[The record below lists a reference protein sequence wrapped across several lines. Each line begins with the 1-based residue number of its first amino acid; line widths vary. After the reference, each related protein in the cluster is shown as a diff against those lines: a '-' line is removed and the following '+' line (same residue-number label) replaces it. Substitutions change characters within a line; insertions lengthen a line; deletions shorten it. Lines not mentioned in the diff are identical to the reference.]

1 MNGANGARLIVNYC
15 DGCWRSVE
23 EGRDNGP
30 QTAESAFKAGTL
42 CTFPSQFSSLALFLP
57 RTFVHAN
64 EFSVALLMVCSL
76 ICVCYR
82 LPQTK
87 LLFLQWSWTYWHLCR
102 STISPSSSF
111 HVYLNQ
117 TPVGTFLEH
126 HRVTFAKNIQ
136 DAAVSFEWPSPC

>member
-42 CTFPSQFSSLALFLP
+42 RTFPNLFSSLALFLP
-57 RTFVHAN
+57 CTFVHAN

-76 ICVCYR
+76 FCDCYR

-87 LLFLQWSWTYWHLCR
+87 LLFLQCWTYWLLCR
-102 STISPSSSF
+102 STKSPSSSF
-111 HVYLNQ
+111 HVCLNQ
-117 TPVGTFLEH
+117 TPVGTFLEQ
-126 HRVTFAKNIQ
+126 HRVTFAKHIQ
-136 DAAVSFEWPSPC
+136 DAAVSFEWPSPG